1 MFEGINGAIQ
11 VAVIDMIL
19 VFAVLGGLALV
30 MAFLK
35 NIVGGKEEKKIS
47 KEVKVAPPASSITSI
62 KEKEE
67 VDGKLI
73 AVITAAV
80 ASYLEKPKSKFK
92 ILSIKKYQTSLI
104 TPWAAMGRQELMS
117 SKKNINFKERKEYKQ
132 NEKI

>member
-11 VAVIDMIL
+11 IAVIDMIL
-19 VFAVLGGLALV
+19 VFVVLGGLALV
-30 MAFLK
+30 MVFLK
-35 NIVGGKEEKKIS
+35 NIIEIKEEKKMS
-47 KEVKVAPPASSITSI
+47 KEVKVALPASSIASI

-80 ASYLEKPKSKFK
+80 ASYLEKPKNKFK

-104 TPWAAMGRQELMS
+104 TPWAAMGRQELML
-117 SKKNINFKERKEYKQ
+117 SKKY
-132 NEKI
+132 

>member
-11 VAVIDMIL
+11 IAIIDMIL

-30 MAFLK
+30 MVLLK
-35 NIVGGKEEKKIS
+35 NIIGIKETKKTTKETMIVPPTIS
-47 KEVKVAPPASSITSI
+47 TVKI

-104 TPWAAMGRQELMS
+104 TPWAAMGRQELML
-117 SKKNINFKERKEYKQ
+117 
-132 NEKI
+132 EKR

>member
-1 MFEGINGAIQ
+1 MFEGISGGLQ

-19 VFAVLGGLALV
+19 VFVVLGGLALV
-30 MAFLK
+30 MVFLK
-35 NIVGGKEEKKIS
+35 NIIGIKQTKKTAKETMIAPSTIS
-47 KEVKVAPPASSITSI
+47 TIKI

-104 TPWAAMGRQELMS
+104 APWAAMGRQELMLE
-117 SKKNINFKERKEYKQ
+117 KK
-132 NEKI
+132 

>member
-1 MFEGINGAIQ
+1 MFEGINGAIH

-19 VFAVLGGLALV
+19 VFVVLAGLALV
-30 MAFLK
+30 MIFLK
-35 NIVGGKEEKKIS
+35 NIIGIKETKKTA
-47 KEVKVAPPASSITSI
+47 KETMIAPPTISTVKI

-67 VDGKLI
+67 IDGKLA

-104 TPWAAMGRQELMS
+104 TPWAAMGRQELMLE
-117 SKKNINFKERKEYKQ
+117 KK
-132 NEKI
+132 